1 MAELKS
7 ITGDEPYRGLGTNP
21 PAMIPRPMG
30 FWGRPRYA
38 PTYGSAFMGGG
49 PYYSPYGGGGRFTS
63 ISYSPYG
70 FSIGDDFAAYVHLM
84 FWLLGEAGPLPL
96 GDPFANA
103 VMGSAVD
110 PSPYSPYSR
119 RFSAALSSNTLTPFQ
134 DSPAPRPINTFGRT
148 NTFTPSSF
156 NAPTGS
162 SGSVSLS
169 EATGGG
175 FYKGRGN

>member
-1 MAELKS
+1 MLTVAVIALLFPVVLCQGGMAELKS

-70 FSIGDDFAAYVHLM
+70 LKEKFISVRSFLLFVFSPIASD
-84 FWLLGEAGPLPL
+84 
-96 GDPFANA
+96 
-103 VMGSAVD
+103 VD
-110 PSPYSPYSR
+110 
-119 RFSAALSSNTLTPFQ
+119 L
-134 DSPAPRPINTFGRT
+134 
-148 NTFTPSSF
+148 
-156 NAPTGS
+156 
-162 SGSVSLS
+162 
-169 EATGGG
+169 
-175 FYKGRGN
+175 

>member
-1 MAELKS
+1 MDIFAVR
-7 ITGDEPYRGLGTNP
+7 TTNP
-21 PAMIPRPMG
+21 VQSETILPR
-30 FWGRPRYA
+30 
-38 PTYGSAFMGGG
+38 
-49 PYYSPYGGGGRFTS
+49 
-63 ISYSPYG
+63 
-70 FSIGDDFAAYVHLM
+70 
-84 FWLLGEAGPLPL
+84 EAGPLPL

-134 DSPAPRPINTFGRT
+134 DSPAPRSINTFGRT